1 VRAVA
6 GSALTI
12 GSFAAPIQAQ
22 EPAVIAAN
30 DWARV
35 PYGVGERFEYSVKFG
50 FLPVGSGAME
60 VAGIDTVRG
69 QLAWHAVFT
78 VHGGTLFYR
87 VDDRLESWMD
97 VRSLVSL
104 RHKQELSEGTR
115 DRQRHFEIF
124 PERGVFEEAGKPEAP
139 TVSAPLDD
147 ASFLYFVRTI
157 PLEVGATYEFD
168 RYFRPDRNPVKI
180 RVLRRERVKV
190 PAGEFDAI
198 VIQPIIK
205 AKGIFAEGGRAELWL
220 SDDNNRIM
228 LQLRSKL
235 SFGSLNLHLT
245 SFRLA
250 NAPQDPA
257 STADP
262 K

>member
-1 VRAVA
+1 
-6 GSALTI
+6 
-12 GSFAAPIQAQ
+12 
-22 EPAVIAAN
+22 
-30 DWARV
+30 
-35 PYGVGERFEYSVKFG
+35 
-50 FLPVGSGAME
+50 
-60 VAGIDTVRG
+60 
-69 QLAWHAVFT
+69 
-78 VHGGTLFYR
+78 
-87 VDDRLESWMD
+87 
-97 VRSLVSL
+97 
-104 RHKQELSEGTR
+104 
-115 DRQRHFEIF
+115 
-124 PERGVFEEAGKPEAP
+124 VFEEAGKPEEP

-257 STADP
+257 STTAS